1 LEPESADRFLEEETA
16 ATAVLPR
23 ALACTQEIL
32 ERYAE
37 EV

>member
-1 LEPESADRFLEEETA
+1 LKPESADRLPEEETA
-16 ATAVLPR
+16 ATAVLRR